1 MQPKNTE
8 KGRFYTFEGLDGC
21 GKTTQINRLAD
32 FLAANGR
39 DYLLLREP
47 GGTMIGEEIREI
59 LLCPRATEMVAETEL
74 LLFAAARAQLVREVI
89 RPALM
94 RGTIVIS
101 DRFTDSTL
109 AYQGGG
115 RGLPT
120 DLLDRIN
127 ELATDGCRP
136 ELTFYLWIPPDHTD
150 ERLARR
156 ATTAECEGDRIEQ
169 ATIDFRYGVYARYEE
184 LAERDRTRIK
194 RIDATQSI
202 EAVWQNI
209 EKIIREDLQL

>member
-94 RGTIVIS
+94 RGTIVIRTFY
-101 DRFTDSTL
+101 RFHAGLS
-109 AYQGGG
+109 GGG
-115 RGLPT
+115 AGCQPICWTESTNWRPT
-120 DLLDRIN
+120 
-127 ELATDGCRP
+127 
-136 ELTFYLWIPPDHTD
+136 
-150 ERLARR
+150 
-156 ATTAECEGDRIEQ
+156 
-169 ATIDFRYGVYARYEE
+169 V
-184 LAERDRTRIK
+184 
-194 RIDATQSI
+194 
-202 EAVWQNI
+202 AVPN
-209 EKIIREDLQL
+209 